1 MLLRFDLGEYLRRPL
16 PLYSGSRWSI
26 SENTQTKFAESASK
40 LEIYRSWGV
49 LFYAVYNP
57 RYWQRDRQLPF
68 EVYRLVDGVYQLQR
82 GEPVWRP
89 EVGLG
94 LGRCLLPQDPL
105 GREVLSWF
113 GEGGD
118 RLFSEAETQAQRA
131 DRLAQRLRELGEEEV

>member
-1 MLLRFDLGEYLRRPL
+1 M
-16 PLYSGSRWSI
+16 
-26 SENTQTKFAESASK
+26 
-40 LEIYRSWGV
+40 
-49 LFYAVYNP
+49 
-57 RYWQRDRQLPF
+57 
-68 EVYRLVDGVYQLQR
+68 DGVYQLQR
-82 GEPVWRP
+82 GEPVWMP